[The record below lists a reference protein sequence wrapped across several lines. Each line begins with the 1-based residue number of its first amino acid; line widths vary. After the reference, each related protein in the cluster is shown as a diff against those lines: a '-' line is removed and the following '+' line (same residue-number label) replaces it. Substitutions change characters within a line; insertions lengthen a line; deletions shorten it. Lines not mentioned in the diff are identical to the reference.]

1 MNTTLNKMYATPG
14 IYLFS
19 GGSYFAF
26 LEVDGEGKCHQL
38 DPQTFV
44 RDGELTRE
52 GWDEQVIAALFGPLP
67 IVRAC
72 DSVID
77 AAKEQRA

>member
-14 IYLFS
+14 FYLVS

-38 DPQTFV
+38 GPSTFV

-52 GWDEQVIAALFGPLP
+52 GWNEQAIAALFGPLP
-67 IVRAC
+67 IVRAR

-77 AAKEQRA
+77 AAKEQQA